1 MLLKLIAS
9 ILAIVSAIGSS
20 TISEKALATVTNVNN
35 GIVTIVYNGN
45 YYEFYGE
52 GYCINDK
59 IIVTFDN
66 GKIID
71 AEWLGGWTNEG
82 LHSGTR
88 QF

>member
-1 MLLKLIAS
+1 MLKFIAF
-9 ILAIVSAIGSS
+9 ILAIASAAASS
-20 TISEKALATVTNVNN
+20 ATAEKALATVTNVNN

-52 GYCINDK
+52 GYYVNDK

-71 AEWLGGWTNEG
+71 AE
-82 LHSGTR
+82 
-88 QF
+88 

>member
-9 ILAIVSAIGSS
+9 ILAIASTIASS
-20 TISEKALATVTNVNN
+20 TTAQKALATVTNVNN

-59 IIVTFDN
+59 II
-66 GKIID
+66 D
-71 AEWLGGWTNEG
+71 AE
-82 LHSGTR
+82 
-88 QF
+88 

>member
-45 YYEFYGE
+45 YYAFYGE

-66 GKIID
+66 GKIVD
-71 AEWLGGWTNEG
+71 AE
-82 LHSGTR
+82 
-88 QF
+88 

>member
-9 ILAIVSAIGSS
+9 ILAIIEAIATSA
-20 TISEKALATVTNVNN
+20 TAEKALATVTNVNN

-52 GYCINDK
+52 GYCINEQ

-71 AEWLGGWTNEG
+71 AE
-82 LHSGTR
+82 
-88 QF
+88 

>member
-9 ILAIVSAIGSS
+9 LLAIVSAIASS
-20 TISEKALATVTNVNN
+20 ATAEKALATVTNVNN
-35 GIVTIVYNGN
+35 SIVTIVYNGN

-52 GYCINDK
+52 GYSVNDK

-71 AEWLGGWTNEG
+71 AE
-82 LHSGTR
+82 
-88 QF
+88 

>member
-1 MLLKLIAS
+1 MLRKLITL
-9 ILAIVSAIGSS
+9 ILAIIEAIATSA
-20 TISEKALATVTNVNN
+20 TAEKALATVTNVNN

-52 GYCINDK
+52 GYCINER

-71 AEWLGGWTNEG
+71 AE
-82 LHSGTR
+82 
-88 QF
+88 